1 MFLVKLAFK
10 NLTRHRKR
18 TLITAAVIALA
29 VVIYLMTDS
38 LLIGMVDKSFENVI
52 DFESGH
58 IQIVNQNY
66 WEEREDLPLKN
77 LIRPDRELLT
87 FLQKVDGLKGL
98 TPVLTFSAT
107 LNNGIEEI
115 PVVAQG
121 IDPQSYSQV
130 LRAGEYLVEG
140 EFLTGNKSTAVMG
153 KTLAK
158 LMDLK
163 TGDYITLVIK
173 SKEGTF
179 NTIDVQISGLVD
191 SPNPSINEN
200 IVFVP
205 LEIARQALNVR
216 GMVSQIIIRVED
228 RIRAV
233 ETARLLSD
241 DLQEAGSSLRAFSW
255 RKSAEYIVAL
265 NKAERVETQ
274 MILGIILLIA
284 AIGIINFVV
293 LAALERMEEIGMM
306 KALGLKQWEIVIVF
320 VMEAVG
326 VSLIGGIIGCLVGGA
341 VVAYLVFY
349 GVDIFSLGGE
359 DAISSMGIPV
369 LGRIYGGFN
378 PGSFIF
384 VFSYSVIVSL
394 LVSIFP
400 ARWAA
405 RKDPVK
411 AIYHR

>member
-163 TGDYITLVIK
+163 NRGLY
-173 SKEGTF
+173 
-179 NTIDVQISGLVD
+179 NSG
-191 SPNPSINEN
+191 N
-200 IVFVP
+200 
-205 LEIARQALNVR
+205 
-216 GMVSQIIIRVED
+216 
-228 RIRAV
+228 
-233 ETARLLSD
+233 
-241 DLQEAGSSLRAFSW
+241 
-255 RKSAEYIVAL
+255 
-265 NKAERVETQ
+265 
-274 MILGIILLIA
+274 
-284 AIGIINFVV
+284 
-293 LAALERMEEIGMM
+293 
-306 KALGLKQWEIVIVF
+306 
-320 VMEAVG
+320 
-326 VSLIGGIIGCLVGGA
+326 
-341 VVAYLVFY
+341 
-349 GVDIFSLGGE
+349 
-359 DAISSMGIPV
+359 
-369 LGRIYGGFN
+369 
-378 PGSFIF
+378 
-384 VFSYSVIVSL
+384 
-394 LVSIFP
+394 
-400 ARWAA
+400 
-405 RKDPVK
+405 
-411 AIYHR
+411 